1 MCTRRCTRPTLRIR
15 LLPAW
20 RPDVHYTITHTTRFV
35 YQSPIAESVMEV
47 RMQPRSEGFQWCQ
60 HFELHTTPR
69 ASVLA
74 YRDGSDNAVHHFN
87 IPGRHRELIVTA
99 RSTVEMQQA
108 PAVPEALP
116 VAAWQA

>member
-1 MCTRRCTRPTLRIR
+1 M
-15 LLPAW
+15 
-20 RPDVHYTITHTTRFV
+20 HYTITHTTRFV

-87 IPGRHRELIVTA
+87 IPGRHRELVVTA
-99 RSTVEMQQA
+99 RSTVDMWYETW
-108 PAVPEALP
+108 PVPSASRLRPTQSSENTVSRRATDALM
-116 VAAWQA
+116 